1 VWNKGREL
9 TSHADYAKR
18 HGYDL
23 IVDYES
29 QSSRGTTWLKFDM
42 IERVINAQTHDWIW
56 WMDFDTLITNT
67 TIPLVDVIAESLAN
81 TTKPADV
88 DFLVNN
94 DWYDCSPY
102 VSTMILRL

>member
-1 VWNKGREL
+1 LGLLV
-9 TSHADYAKR
+9 DYANR

-29 QSSRGTTWLKFDM
+29 HATRGTTWLKFDM
-42 IERVINAQTHDWIW
+42 IERVINARTHDWVW

-67 TIPLVDVIAESLAN
+67 TMPLTDIITESLAN
-81 TTKPADV
+81 ATEPAEV

-94 DWYDCSPY
+94 DWY
-102 VSTMILRL
+102 V